1 VGLFRRSEPLH
12 ERLAREG
19 GLTPPDPR
27 PQWQETGI
35 HGIARPREWDATVT
49 AEAPDLGGDSAQFVA
64 LPDGTLLVD
73 ASAAEGVA
81 VYPPGV
87 GGFADDASSEA
98 PEQSLEPLA
107 NAVEQVLRAPYRA
120 RAARQNE
127 TLWAV
132 QARRIEVLQ
141 LPDAVEGDAIELTRT
156 SDGTTLSI
164 DDMRSVG
171 TLPTLER
178 RGEQEGPEY
187 VVRAERLDGDLWEIH
202 AAAL

>member
-49 AEAPDLGGDSAQFVA
+49 AEAPDLGGDSARFVA

-73 ASAAEGVA
+73 EG
-81 VYPPGV
+81 
-87 GGFADDASSEA
+87 
-98 PEQSLEPLA
+98 PEQSLDPLA
-107 NAVEQVLRAPYRA
+107 TAVEQVLRAPYRA

-132 QARRIEVLQ
+132 QARRIEVLE
-141 LPDAVEGDAIELTRT
+141 LPDDLDGDAIELTRT
-156 SDGTTLSI
+156 ADGSTLAI
-164 DDMRSVG
+164 DDMRSIG
-171 TLPTLER
+171 KIPALEA
-178 RGEQEGPEY
+178 RGEHEGPEY
-187 VVRAERLDGDLWEIH
+187 AVRAERLDGNLWEIH